1 MNPWSFI
8 NTPFLKT
15 CSLALIVILG
25 PKMEFSPIIT
35 FPPPFIT
42 APFVIIVPLPIFI
55 VPSLAETKRQSDSI
69 FTLSSK
75 IIFPFS
81 LFLKSIVPR
90 TSTEPISILLDK
102 PFILSLGKE

>member
-1 MNPWSFI
+1 MQ
-8 NTPFLKT
+8 
-15 CSLALIVILG
+15 
-25 PKMEFSPIIT
+25 FSPIIT

-42 APFVIIVPLPIFI
+42 APFVIIVPLPILT

>member
-1 MNPWSFI
+1 
-8 NTPFLKT
+8 
-15 CSLALIVILG
+15 
-25 PKMEFSPIIT
+25 MEFSPIIT

-42 APFVIIVPLPIFI
+42 APFVIIVPLPILT

-81 LFLKSIVPR
+81 
-90 TSTEPISILLDK
+90 IS
-102 PFILSLGKE
+102 